1 MRAVLIASLLLAAP
15 GHGGAARPT
24 PCRRRPPPS
33 RPGLISTSC
42 SRIARAATAPDYI
55 STQPRHLPN
64 PQAFWQAEVTKM
76 KGLYGA
82 PIDAEDVPKIV
93 DYLVQ
98 TYGQ

>member
-15 GHGGAARPT
+15 AMAAPHT
-24 PCRRRPPPS
+24 YALPEETAALA
-33 RPGLISTSC
+33 PGPNLDVVQQNC
-42 SRIARAATAPDYI
+42 SGCHSADYI

-76 KGLYGA
+76 KGPYGA
-82 PIDAEDVPKIV
+82 TIEAEDVPKIV